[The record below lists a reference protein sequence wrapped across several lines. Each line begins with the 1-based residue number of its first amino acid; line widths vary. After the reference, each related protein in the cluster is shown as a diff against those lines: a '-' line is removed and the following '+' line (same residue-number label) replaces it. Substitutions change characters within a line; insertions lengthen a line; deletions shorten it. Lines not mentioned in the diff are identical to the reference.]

1 MTTTTYQC
9 DACGATGA
17 RGRIRHAKGC
27 ADAALQRRDKRQ
39 LAAQDTLIERA
50 YYRVAQGVQ
59 INVMD
64 IGKVFAAG
72 RQALAAGGDLD
83 AAVAAA
89 VAQLRQN

>member
-1 MTTTTYQC
+1 MFTDTRRV
-9 DACGATGA
+9 A
-17 RGRIRHAKGC
+17 AKPS
-27 ADAALQRRDKRQ
+27 KRQ
-39 LAAQDTLIERA
+39 LAAIDKLIERA

-64 IGKVFAAG
+64 IAKIYRAGHAAA
-72 RQALAAGGDLD
+72 QAGGEVE